1 MLHAA
6 SHDVKSYGAT
16 GDGVTPDT
24 ASLQRAIDAA
34 ASDGGGT
41 VTLPAGTYLSGSLHL
56 KSHVVLQLD
65 EGATLLGSPRLAD
78 YARHNMYALLLAER
92 QEEITVCGKGVID
105 GQGKPLNDE
114 AWLLLSQGK
123 IKRID
128 GGGSDVR
135 PCLINFRKCKG
146 VTVRDVTLKD
156 AGQWVEDYRECENLL
171 IEGIKVRSN
180 TGYNNDGIDI
190 DGCKNVVVRGCDIDS
205 EDDGICLKSGSNP
218 CEDVLVENCRLRSS
232 CNGLKLGTASVG
244 GFRNITC
251 RNLEIYD
258 TYHSGIALE
267 VVDGGVMEN
276 VNVSHVTITNT
287 SSAIFVR
294 LAHRN
299 TNGEVGSIKGVTISD
314 VTAEIPDRPKNL
326 MNKFP
331 DKEHA
336 YHPVT
341 LITSSITGQPGH
353 PVRDITLENIRLIYG
368 GIGAEPR
375 PRVTDVIQD
384 KLLSW
389 TNPAEVPELPDT
401 YPDAH
406 RFGTLPAWAFYC
418 RHAAGLKF
426 KNITLQVQGKD
437 YRPALVCDDVQDLE
451 LDRFRVESAG
461 SEPVIVLND
470 VKGALI
476 TNSVPPSGAVSFVK
490 TTGGTQGVQGP

>member
-1 MLHAA
+1 
-6 SHDVKSYGAT
+6 
-16 GDGVTPDT
+16 
-24 ASLQRAIDAA
+24 
-34 ASDGGGT
+34 
-41 VTLPAGTYLSGSLHL
+41 
-56 KSHVVLQLD
+56 
-65 EGATLLGSPRLAD
+65 
-78 YARHNMYALLLAER
+78 
-92 QEEITVCGKGVID
+92 
-105 GQGKPLNDE
+105 
-114 AWLLLSQGK
+114 
-123 IKRID
+123 
-128 GGGSDVR
+128 
-135 PCLINFRKCKG
+135 
-146 VTVRDVTLKD
+146 
-156 AGQWVEDYRECENLL
+156 
-171 IEGIKVRSN
+171 
-180 TGYNNDGIDI
+180 
-190 DGCKNVVVRGCDIDS
+190 
-205 EDDGICLKSGSNP
+205 
-218 CEDVLVENCRLRSS
+218 
-232 CNGLKLGTASVG
+232 
-244 GFRNITC
+244 
-251 RNLEIYD
+251 
-258 TYHSGIALE
+258 
-267 VVDGGVMEN
+267 MEN

-375 PRVTDVIQD
+375 PLVTDVIQD

-426 KNITLQVQGKD
+426 KNVTLQVQGKD

>member
-1 MLHAA
+1 M
-6 SHDVKSYGAT
+6 
-16 GDGVTPDT
+16 
-24 ASLQRAIDAA
+24 
-34 ASDGGGT
+34 GGG
-41 VTLPAGTYLSGSLHL
+41 A
-56 KSHVVLQLD
+56 
-65 EGATLLGSPRLAD
+65 
-78 YARHNMYALLLAER
+78 
-92 QEEITVCGKGVID
+92 
-105 GQGKPLNDE
+105 
-114 AWLLLSQGK
+114 
-123 IKRID
+123 
-128 GGGSDVR
+128 DVR

-437 YRPALVCDDVQDLE
+437 YRPALVCDDVKDLE

-470 VKGALI
+470 VQGALI